1 MKLELQQKVEYLSA
15 LSDKILDKY
24 WKYYKFI
31 YSEKSNEIFD
41 EEHDGIYYN
50 IQGFNATY
58 NELHDDLENA
68 EEVLSPIA
76 IENWVSLLEAD
87 MNCAIEIEK
96 YYNSVVKAKK
106 PNYIYG

>member
-1 MKLELQQKVEYLSA
+1 MKLELQQKVEYLSN

-50 IQGFNATY
+50 IQGFNETY
-58 NELHDDLENA
+58 NELHEDLENA

-76 IENWVSLLEAD
+76 IDKWFNLLEQD
-87 MNCAIEIEK
+87 MKCATEIEK
-96 YYNSVVKAKK
+96 
-106 PNYIYG
+106 

>member
-1 MKLELQQKVEYLSA
+1 MELELQQKVEYLSA

-50 IQGFNATY
+50 IQGFNETY

-68 EEVLSPIA
+68 EEVLSPMA
-76 IENWVSLLEAD
+76 IRKWFSLLEED
-87 MNCAIEIEK
+87 MKCANEIEK
-96 YYNSVVKAKK
+96 YYNAVVKAKK

>member
-1 MKLELQQKVEYLSA
+1 MKLELQQKVEYLSN

-50 IQGFNATY
+50 IQGFNETY
-58 NELHDDLENA
+58 NELHEDLENA

-76 IENWVSLLEAD
+76 IDKWFNLLEQD
-87 MNCAIEIEK
+87 MKCATEIEK
-96 YYNSVVKAKK
+96 YYNAVVKAKK